1 VGSFSKIVIEE
12 GVDSMAKRYLVCLV
26 ALALAVLP
34 VLAQAIPLGTGRLV
48 SVTPVYSGCVF
59 GPSGASVQAWDIQR
73 GDTYRLTLS
82 NVTDC
87 ANGGT
92 DPTINVRVNA
102 STPAHEY
109 SDLVAYYVS
118 PGVYQFDYYV
128 PTGAVCTMPIFYCTT
143 PGEWLTSGLRV
154 RRDDG
159 ANFQAHLRAS
169 YWDAG
174 CTNPNPIIGPEC
186 GTVPDEE
193 SSWGA
198 IKTLYD

>member
-1 VGSFSKIVIEE
+1 MKKSYWACF
-12 GVDSMAKRYLVCLV
+12 A

-34 VLAQAIPLGTGRLV
+34 VIAYAIPLGTGRLA
-48 SVTPVYSGCVF
+48 SVTPVYSGCVS
-59 GPSGASVQAWDIQR
+59 GPTGSTVQMWDVQR

-102 STPAHEY
+102 STPTYEY
-109 SDLVAYYVS
+109 TDLVAYYVS

-128 PTGAVCTMPIFYCTT
+128 STGAVCTMPIFYCTI

-154 RRDDG
+154 RRNDG
-159 ANFQAHLRAS
+159 GDKQAHLRAS
-169 YWDAG
+169 YWGAG
-174 CTNPNPIIGPEC
+174 CTNPSPIYGPEC
-186 GTVPDEE
+186 GTVPVEQ

-198 IKTLYD
+198 IKTLYE